1 MPYGSRAE
9 FAEARDEKA
18 IRRRA
23 MASGLLPTGGPSHQA
38 MLVKQLDQIRKGIET
53 SQVRDRR
60 IQQDE
65 RITHQLETERMGEVL
80 RRSRGAG
87 LRGAAAERMNA
98 NNVAQ
103 QVGA

>member
-1 MPYGSRAE
+1 MPYSSRAE
-9 FAEARDEKA
+9 FAEPRDEKA

-23 MASGLLPTGGPSHQA
+23 MASGLLPATGPSHQA
-38 MLVKQLDQIRKGIET
+38 LLVKQLDQSRKGMET

-80 RRSRGAG
+80 WRNRGAG

-98 NNVAQ
+98 NNVAA